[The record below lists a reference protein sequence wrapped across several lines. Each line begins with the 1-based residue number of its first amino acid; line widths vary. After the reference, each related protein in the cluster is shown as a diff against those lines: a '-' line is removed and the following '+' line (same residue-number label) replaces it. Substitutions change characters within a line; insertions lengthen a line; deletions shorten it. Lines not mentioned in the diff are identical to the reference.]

1 MFQRRRFIQ
10 SVGGIISAGFCNA
23 GLNRVFQAVKAH
35 NRQGISPS
43 LSAYD
48 EDFWFEIQQA
58 FTVDRSLVN
67 LDNGGVC
74 PSPAVVQKAMNQY
87 LDYSNQAPTYT
98 MWKILEPQLEGV
110 RHELSTAFGC
120 SSEEMALTRNASEGL
135 QILQLGHDL
144 QVGDEVLTTD
154 QDYPRLITTW
164 KQRVRREGIVLRQFR
179 IPVPAEDPARIV
191 ELLENN
197 LTERTRIILL
207 CHMINL
213 TGQIL
218 PVKEVVKMSHRYG
231 IPVIVD
237 GAHAFAQ
244 LNFKHNDLNCDY
256 YVSSLHKW
264 LFAPHGTGLL
274 YVRKKKIREVW
285 PMMAAPVDMS
295 RNIRKFEEIGT
306 HPVANYL
313 AISEALSFHN
323 LIGIARKEA
332 RLRYLTH
339 YWAKRLLENPRVTL
353 NTSLKPEFS
362 CALANF
368 RVDGISS
375 KLLVEH
381 LWSKHRIL
389 VNRVKHPDCRGIRV
403 APAVYTTV
411 QELDFFCEAVEK
423 AIKTV

>member
-1 MFQRRRFIQ
+1 
-10 SVGGIISAGFCNA
+10 
-23 GLNRVFQAVKAH
+23 
-35 NRQGISPS
+35 
-43 LSAYD
+43 
-48 EDFWFEIQQA
+48 
-58 FTVDRSLVN
+58 
-67 LDNGGVC
+67 
-74 PSPAVVQKAMNQY
+74 
-87 LDYSNQAPTYT
+87 
-98 MWKILEPQLEGV
+98 
-110 RHELSTAFGC
+110 
-120 SSEEMALTRNASEGL
+120 
-135 QILQLGHDL
+135 
-144 QVGDEVLTTD
+144 
-154 QDYPRLITTW
+154 
-164 KQRVRREGIVLRQFR
+164 
-179 IPVPAEDPARIV
+179 
-191 ELLENN
+191 
-197 LTERTRIILL
+197 
-207 CHMINL
+207 
-213 TGQIL
+213 
-218 PVKEVVKMSHRYG
+218 
-231 IPVIVD
+231 
-237 GAHAFAQ
+237 
-244 LNFKHNDLNCDY
+244 
-256 YVSSLHKW
+256 
-264 LFAPHGTGLL
+264 
-274 YVRKKKIREVW
+274 
-285 PMMAAPVDMS
+285 MMAAPVDMS